1 MHHSMGIFSRRYLSI
16 VFWGMIF
23 TILLALLASSRF
35 STYLSGLPSH
45 ETIHL
50 DSGWVY
56 EDGNSLSLLEEL
68 PCTITY
74 PENTLHLYHDVTSIK
89 KDPKD
94 VLTFRTRYASI
105 RIWADD
111 ALIYEA
117 AQGKDHA
124 IGSMWHFIPLTDFA
138 DASTLRVELTK
149 YDNSPQW
156 ELPAVL
162 LDCSGTLQVHLLH
175 ACAPAIL
182 FWMFSLLFVCL
193 LLLTSVFML
202 GQKIPAVRIALS
214 LAGFIFLSGQWVLLD
229 SKIPTLFGGN
239 YAVVYFLSYLA
250 FYLLMVPF
258 LLFIQQMLR
267 RRNRILHALPL
278 FFIGNTVLCMG
289 LHLAG
294 LVPIHKT
301 TFTVHIL
308 IFITILIS
316 TKELFHGII
325 KGGNRKLL
333 CTFLGMLVIYG
344 ISILSILLYGTGH
357 LPDANSGI
365 LYIWGIL
372 ILILGMTMDTIFSMN
387 HIWKQKQHLDHYK
400 QLAIQD
406 TMTLLG
412 NRNAFELHLQ
422 HLLSHPPQQLLF
434 ILLDVDNL
442 KTINDT
448 KGHHVGDQIIYVAAQ
463 CILEVFGSLGPCYR
477 IGGDEFSILLIESH
491 DVDQK
496 LQQFEALFQ
505 KQCCDLFPTSVSYGW
520 AEKSFDADCPLSV
533 NDLIALKQE
542 ADENLYRQKR
552 QHKQEQPP
560 KP

>member
-1 MHHSMGIFSRRYLSI
+1 MRHFIKNLSPRYLSA
-16 VFWGMIF
+16 VLLGMIF
-23 TILLALLASSRF
+23 TVLLSLLLSVRF
-35 STYLSGLPSH
+35 STHLPGLPSH
-45 ETIHL
+45 ETVHL

-56 EDGNSLSLLEEL
+56 EDGNRLTLLEEL
-68 PCTITY
+68 PCTIAY
-74 PENTLHLYHDVTSIK
+74 PENTLHLYHDLTNIK

-105 RIWADD
+105 RVWADD
-111 ALIYEA
+111 TLIYEA
-117 AQGKDHA
+117 AQGKEHA
-124 IGSMWHFIPLTDFA
+124 LGSMWHFIPLTDFM
-138 DASTLRVELTK
+138 DASTLHIELTK
-149 YDNSPQW
+149 YDNSLQW
-156 ELPAVL
+156 NLSTVL
-162 LDCSGTLQVHLLH
+162 LDCPGATQIHLLH
-175 ACAPAIL
+175 TCAPAIL
-182 FWMFSLLFVCL
+182 FWTFSMLFVSL
-193 LLLTSVFML
+193 LLLASVFMFC
-202 GQKIPAVRIALS
+202 QKIPAVRIALS

-258 LLFIQQMLR
+258 LLFTQQMLQR
-267 RRNRILHALPL
+267 KNRILHALPL
-278 FFIGNTVLCMG
+278 FFIGNTILCTG
-289 LHLAG
+289 LHLTG
-294 LVPIHKT
+294 LVPIQKM

-308 IFITILIS
+308 ILITILIS
-316 TKELFHGII
+316 TKEFFHSVVR
-325 KGGNRKLL
+325 GGNRRLI

-344 ISILSILLYGTGH
+344 AAILSILLYRTGH
-357 LPDANSGI
+357 LPPANSGI
-365 LYIWGIL
+365 LYIWGFL

-448 KGHHVGDQIIYVAAQ
+448 KGHHVGDQIIYIAAQ

-477 IGGDEFSILLIESH
+477 IGGDEFSILLTESY
-491 DVDQK
+491 DVEQK
-496 LQQFEALFQ
+496 LQQFEDLFQ
-505 KQCCDLFPTSVSYGW
+505 QQCCDLFPTAVSYGW
-520 AEKSFDADCPLSV
+520 AEQDFSDRRLSV
-533 NDLIALKQE
+533 KDLIALKQE